1 MRDPT
6 PPAAPPR
13 RPPHEDRPAPTV
25 TRRPDTPAPPRP
37 APERGGVRDR
47 GYRAANAISYFLNP
61 LVFPPIAFALIDR
74 HFGAGWA
81 EVAWTFGV
89 SLAFFCLL
97 PLLYVV
103 GMIRQG
109 KAESLEVRE
118 RSARLRPL
126 LVGIASY
133 AVGALLLA
141 ATVDGPALPLIV
153 AFAALF
159 PINTALILLINTR
172 WKISLHMTSLAGFV
186 GVLLFT
192 ALTVWRDL
200 PAGVEAALTVA
211 TVGPLALL
219 VPLLMWARVRV
230 GAHTVGQV
238 VAGAAFGLVVPQ
250 LQLWWIVYEWL
261 GLVG

>member
-1 MRDPT
+1 M
-6 PPAAPPR
+6 PPR
-13 RPPHEDRPAPTV
+13 
-25 TRRPDTPAPPRP
+25 PDVSAPPRP
-37 APERGGVRDR
+37 ARERARDR
-47 GYRAANAISYFLNP
+47 GYHAANAVSYFLNP
-61 LVFPPIAFALIDR
+61 LVFPPVAFTLIDL

-81 EVAWTFGV
+81 QAAWTFGV

-97 PLLYVV
+97 PLFYVV
-103 GMIRQG
+103 GMIRSG
-109 KAESLEVRE
+109 KAESLEVRD
-118 RSARLRPL
+118 RAARLGPL
-126 LVGIASY
+126 LVGMASY
-133 AVGALLLA
+133 AVGGLLLWQ
-141 ATVDGPALPLIV
+141 TVEGPALPLIV

-159 PINTALILLINTR
+159 PVNTAVILLINTR

-211 TVGPLALL
+211 TVGPLVLL

-250 LQLWWIVYEWL
+250 VQLWWIVYEWL
-261 GLVG
+261 DLVG